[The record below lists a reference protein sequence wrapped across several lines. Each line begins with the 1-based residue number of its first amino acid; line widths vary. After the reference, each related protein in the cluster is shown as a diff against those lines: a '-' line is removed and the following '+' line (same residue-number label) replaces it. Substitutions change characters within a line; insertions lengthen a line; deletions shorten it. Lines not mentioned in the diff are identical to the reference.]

1 MKIQFKRLFNSKS
14 IVVIQFN
21 SIFNFRHFETPFT
34 PWLNMNLSCFFESL
48 NQKESIM
55 IKCTVEN
62 KLMCSII
69 RLDSLQIN
77 NSSKFMIFSSSKNYS
92 FVSFWTKFNSN
103 IYIYS
108 HWFHFCYHCV
118 QPCVSPN
125 ASSNFLPRRC
135 IITVI
140 ALKRNVFDWFVI
152 CLLYTS
158 PSPRD

>member
-77 NSSKFMIFSSSKNYS
+77 HFSKFMIFSSFWQNSIQKIIHLSVFWQNSIQIFISIHTDFTFVTTVYS
-92 FVSFWTKFNSN
+92 PV
-103 IYIYS
+103 
-108 HWFHFCYHCV
+108 
-118 QPCVSPN
+118 
-125 ASSNFLPRRC
+125 FLQMLPQILFRED
-135 IITVI
+135 
-140 ALKRNVFDWFVI
+140 ALSQ
-152 CLLYTS
+152 LLHLKEMFLI
-158 PSPRD
+158 DL